1 MMEEAYSM
9 VLHCS
14 IVEGEGRGKGDNN
27 CRAPELPEMEWAA
40 EEDAFMRKSESPK
53 TAHFYY

>member
-14 IVEGEGRGKGDNN
+14 IVGEEGRGKGDNN

-40 EEDAFMRKSESPK
+40 EDAFMRKSESPK